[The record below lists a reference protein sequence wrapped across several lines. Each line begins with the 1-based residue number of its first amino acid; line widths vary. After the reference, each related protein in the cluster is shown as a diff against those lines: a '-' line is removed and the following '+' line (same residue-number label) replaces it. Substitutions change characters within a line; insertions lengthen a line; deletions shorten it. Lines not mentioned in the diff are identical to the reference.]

1 MLNFIDV
8 KYSEISNCQLNDIF
22 FLRKKVFKDRL
33 DWAVNCSNERECDQY
48 DNSNTTYLLGIS
60 DSKVICSLRLIDM
73 KYPSMITG
81 TFNSYFNQIVL
92 PKGNY
97 VESSRFFV
105 DKIRS
110 KSQVFAKYPIRTLLF
125 LSALNYAKINNYDGI
140 LTIVSLPMR
149 KIMKRSGW
157 PINTIA
163 QGLSEKK
170 KPIYLLKLPVDVK
183 NQAIIIDVV
192 SKNNLFL
199 KGDLKEWPM
208 SVHIE

>member
-1 MLNFIDV
+1 MLNFIDA
-8 KYSEISNCQLNDIF
+8 KHSEISNCQLNDIF

-33 DWAVNCSNERECDQY
+33 DWAVNCSNEIECDEY
-48 DNSNTTYLLGIS
+48 DNSNTTYLFGIS

-73 KYPSMITG
+73 KYPNMITG
-81 TFNSYFNQIVL
+81 TFNSYFNQLVL

-97 VESSRFFV
+97 LESSRFFV

-110 KSQVFAKYPIRTLLF
+110 KSQVFAKYPISTLLF

-157 PINTIA
+157 QINTLA

-170 KPIYLLKLPVDVK
+170 KPIYLLKLPVDIK
-183 NQAIIIDVV
+183 NQAILIDSV
-192 SKNNLFL
+192 SKNNPFL
-199 KGDLKEWPM
+199 KVDLKEWPI
-208 SVHIE
+208 SVYV